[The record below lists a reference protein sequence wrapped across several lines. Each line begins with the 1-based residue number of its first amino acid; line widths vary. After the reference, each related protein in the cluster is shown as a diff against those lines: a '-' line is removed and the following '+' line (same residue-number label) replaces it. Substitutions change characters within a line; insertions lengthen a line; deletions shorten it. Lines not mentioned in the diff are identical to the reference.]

1 SLSPLSSNK
10 DHDKPQEQQHQVSW
24 TSNIQTSI
32 PSSKS
37 TTILS
42 PQYTIQHNIGH
53 CLSDNQSFMI
63 TSTPCI
69 TSTSSTLS
77 ITSTTS
83 TDTTSTHTTHTTNTT
98 TTTTVTSSNFSDY
111 TIINQYPNT
120 LQTFNKQSNHND
132 NLSVFYLNHS
142 TNIIDHYNQSLL
154 LNQFNHKQINKSIE
168 NCNQSITPI
177 NLIDFIDKQLND
189 KKSFKYDIIIDN
201 SIINDS
207 KDSIDNNNA
216 NTVMWM
222 NSKILRYNTTY
233 NNRITLDG
241 RTLEYAKTITYLG
254 SIIDE
259 HDGSDTGVKV
269 RIGKAVPAYLQLKNI
284 CKSK

>member
-1 SLSPLSSNK
+1 
-10 DHDKPQEQQHQVSW
+10 SW
-24 TSNIQTSI
+24 TSNIQSNI

-42 PQYTIQHNIGH
+42 PQHTIQHKIGNY
-53 CLSDNQSFMI
+53 LSDNQSFMM

-69 TSTSSTLS
+69 TSTPSTPS
-77 ITSTTS
+77 VISTTS
-83 TDTTSTHTTHTTNTT
+83 TATTITSTSTT
-98 TTTTVTSSNFSDY
+98 TTTTATSSNCSDY

-120 LQTFNKQSNHND
+120 LQTFNKQSNQNNND

-168 NCNQSITPI
+168 NGNQSITPI
-177 NLIDFIDKQLND
+177 NLIDFIDKQLYD

-207 KDSIDNNNA
+207 KDSMDDNNA
-216 NTVMWM
+216 NTLMYM
-222 NSKILRYNTTY
+222 INNQQKQQQQQSNSSQYDSNHDNIS
-233 NNRITLDG
+233 
-241 RTLEYAKTITYLG
+241 
-254 SIIDE
+254 SISTDF
-259 HDGSDTGVKV
+259 V
-269 RIGKAVPAYLQLKNI
+269 
-284 CKSK
+284 